1 MVTPGKQLDKGT
13 WSFRGVS
20 LKTDL
25 WESCMHGPMGCIK
38 AKEQKETTHVK
49 IKTRRDQS
57 SRGHSR
63 GTHQQKQLR
72 KGSKMGGKAKER
84 RVPGAYEGMEDGS
97 C

>member
-1 MVTPGKQLDKGT
+1 
-13 WSFRGVS
+13 
-20 LKTDL
+20 
-25 WESCMHGPMGCIK
+25 MGCIK

-57 SRGHSR
+57 SPGHSR

-72 KGSKMGGKAKER
+72 KGSKMGGKAKEL